1 MKTAFPRLDFSL
13 GTDAARLA
21 ALVPDAAGM
30 RACIQDAVHHAEGD
44 VWTHTVMVC
53 ESLAESPG
61 FKGAGESSRE
71 ALSWAALLHDVA
83 KPATRT
89 VEFDPVLGREKV
101 SHPHHA
107 AKGARTAWAHLWR
120 LGADV
125 DLRRDVH
132 ALVSAHQRVFHVLG
146 REDWEDAIV
155 RHSQSGSWRDLVT
168 LALADNEGRRAPNRD
183 ETRDVLALV
192 HMAAEELGCLD
203 APYAFPSEQALTRFM
218 RTRGSSRHYAPPAP
232 KGSRV
237 VVLSGMP
244 GVGKSTYAETV
255 LGDLPQVSFDA
266 IRKRMKARHGDREG
280 EVAQAAFEE
289 ARVHLRAKEAF
300 VWNATSVTRLARD
313 RIVGLS
319 LEYDA
324 KVEIHVLDAPY
335 AEVVKRNA
343 SRGEGV
349 PKDVFERYVDR
360 FEPVVNGEAHVV
372 SYVDAG
378 RRFERPI
385 PEEQSS
391 PSP

>member
-1 MKTAFPRLDFSL
+1 
-13 GTDAARLA
+13 
-21 ALVPDAAGM
+21 
-30 RACIQDAVHHAEGD
+30 
-44 VWTHTVMVC
+44 
-53 ESLAESPG
+53 
-61 FKGAGESSRE
+61 
-71 ALSWAALLHDVA
+71 
-83 KPATRT
+83 
-89 VEFDPVLGREKV
+89 
-101 SHPHHA
+101 
-107 AKGARTAWAHLWR
+107 
-120 LGADV
+120 
-125 DLRRDVH
+125 
-132 ALVSAHQRVFHVLG
+132 
-146 REDWEDAIV
+146 
-155 RHSQSGSWRDLVT
+155 
-168 LALADNEGRRAPNRD
+168 
-183 ETRDVLALV
+183 
-192 HMAAEELGCLD
+192 
-203 APYAFPSEQALTRFM
+203 
-218 RTRGSSRHYAPPAP
+218 
-232 KGSRV
+232 
-237 VVLSGMP
+237 
-244 GVGKSTYAETV
+244 
-255 LGDLPQVSFDA
+255 
-266 IRKRMKARHGDREG
+266 MKARHGDREG